1 MTLSDP
7 SESKKIIFFDEAP
20 DTVDAIRFFG
30 KNNADDD
37 ERFTVS
43 RSPFNRVSLFRLFVR
58 NGGFEGIHTDNKRS
72 ENRRQISN
80 YGF

>member
-37 ERFTVS
+37 ERFTVH
-43 RSPFNRVSLFRLFVR
+43 RSPFNRVGLFRFSSR
-58 NGGFEGIHTDNKRS
+58 NGGFQSVFGIFMVRFLK
-72 ENRRQISN
+72 
-80 YGF
+80 